1 MYARKHTP
9 RQWKELKMVW
19 NSFQHKPNK
28 IVSML
33 HRTPLQAPN
42 SPLVEKQLAIYAEFW
57 QNQKGG
63 MHSVFKKKKTKHQYS
78 WFHQV

>member
-1 MYARKHTP
+1 MYARRHTP

-19 NSFQHKPNK
+19 KGFQHERNK
-28 IVSML
+28 TVSML
-33 HRTPLQAPN
+33 YRTPLQAPN

-63 MHSVFKKKKTKHQYS
+63 MHSV
-78 WFHQV
+78 

>member
-1 MYARKHTP
+1 
-9 RQWKELKMVW
+9 
-19 NSFQHKPNK
+19 
-28 IVSML
+28 ML